1 MKTERDLSPKGTESA
16 HRNDL
21 MTTKPIVIPT
31 KLKPIPAWKRAIDLV
46 GAMLGLMILSPLL
59 IVVAIHIKTFS
70 RGPVFFKHQRF
81 GYLGQPI
88 FVWKFRSMHSHT
100 DPGVHQQ
107 HVLEL
112 TSDDAQLKKINNDA
126 HLIFLGKWM
135 RCTAI
140 DELPQLINV
149 IKGEMSLV
157 GPRPDVIPVNQ
168 YREWQRIRF
177 IVLPGLTGLWQV
189 SGKNNTTFNEMN
201 QLDADYVQRRSL
213 WLDTKIIA
221 MTIPS
226 IIQLVLQSSSET
238 QPNS

>member
-1 MKTERDLSPKGTESA
+1 
-16 HRNDL
+16 
-21 MTTKPIVIPT
+21 MTAKPTVIPT
-31 KLKPIPAWKRAIDLV
+31 KLKPIPVWKRGVDLC
-46 GAMLGLMILSPLL
+46 GAALGLTILSPLL
-59 IVVAIHIKTFS
+59 IVVAVHIKISS

-88 FVWKFRSMHSHT
+88 FVWKFRSMHIHT
-100 DPGVHQQ
+100 DPDVHQQ

-126 HLIFLGKWM
+126 HLIFLGKWL
-135 RCTAI
+135 RCTTI

-157 GPRPDVIPVNQ
+157 GPRPDVIPVDQ

-201 QLDADYVQRRSL
+201 QLDADYVQRRSF

-226 IIQLVLQSSSET
+226 IIQLVFQSYSET

>member
-1 MKTERDLSPKGTESA
+1 
-16 HRNDL
+16 
-21 MTTKPIVIPT
+21 MTTEPIVIPT
-31 KLKPIPAWKRAIDLV
+31 KLKPIPMWKRAIDLG
-46 GAMLGLMILSPLL
+46 GAALGLVVLSPLL
-59 IVVAIHIKTFS
+59 IVVAIHIKITS
-70 RGPVFFKHQRF
+70 RGPVFFKHQRY

-88 FVWKFRSMHSHT
+88 YVWKFRSMHIHT
-100 DPGVHQQ
+100 DPDVHQQ

-112 TSDDAQLKKINNDA
+112 TNDDSQLKKINNDA
-126 HLIFLGKWM
+126 HLIFLGKWL
-135 RCTAI
+135 RCAAI
-140 DELPQLINV
+140 DELPQLFNV

-189 SGKNNTTFNEMN
+189 SGKNNTTFNEMS
-201 QLDADYVQRRSL
+201 QLDADYVQHRSF
-213 WLDTKIIA
+213 WLDAKIIA